1 MQPIDKT
8 LKLVKLYKIL
18 SIFLNNFPTAG
29 ILNPWTGE
37 PIHLS
42 EDQDENSAPDGKS
55 NSQLISLFGVL
66 LNGEVLYIL
75 S

>member
-1 MQPIDKT
+1 MV
-8 LKLVKLYKIL
+8 LIL
-18 SIFLNNFPTAG
+18 MNIILFHLTNIAG

-55 NSQLISLFGVL
+55 PTYKYLFFF
-66 LNGEVLYIL
+66 
-75 S
+75 

>member
-1 MQPIDKT
+1 MFQ
-8 LKLVKLYKIL
+8 KIHKSNEINAL
-18 SIFLNNFPTAG
+18 FLAG

-55 NSQLISLFGVL
+55 QFLIISLFGAFVYREKL
-66 LNGEVLYIL
+66 CLIFCE
-75 S
+75 

>member
-1 MQPIDKT
+1 MFQ
-8 LKLVKLYKIL
+8 KIHKSNEIIAL
-18 SIFLNNFPTAG
+18 FLAG

-55 NSQLISLFGVL
+55 QFQIIILELLFTVNKCVSFL
-66 LNGEVLYIL
+66 
-75 S
+75 

>member
-1 MQPIDKT
+1 MFFEQTFKSI
-8 LKLVKLYKIL
+8 LYIL
-18 SIFLNNFPTAG
+18 AG

-55 NSQLISLFGVL
+55 QFKIFIWVFS
-66 LNGEVLYIL
+66 
-75 S
+75 